1 MSKKWLFNFDVIR
14 EVVEKEEVTSTND
27 KGEEVTVKKEVTNKK
42 PITFRIQKPNRK
54 MYENGELFYAVKLS
68 EGIKA
73 GLLTKPLLAKRY
85 KDDGGPLSDD
95 EKSHYAELFYEMAK
109 KQDDLEKLKLNL
121 ENKDKESR
129 ERAAGELMADI
140 LQLREELQE
149 YELAQSSLFDQT
161 AENRAKNQTIMW
173 WVLNLAYE
181 KTGET
186 RNGPVFGDGSYE
198 DKLDKYDELEESD
211 DPFWTE
217 TVKKFA
223 YFITFWYL
231 NGISDKKDFEE
242 VEKLYAAETGGAYF
256 DEEVDEEASA
266 EEVETEEKEAKKP
279 AKKKPVKKKV
289 AKKKPAK
296 KTTKTKEAPVEEAP
310 VEEVVAEEAPAG
322 EVEKKEIVA
331 KQDGETAQSSEAS

>member
-1 MSKKWLFNFDVIR
+1 MSKKWLFDFEVIR
-14 EVVEKEEVTSTND
+14 EVVEKEETTSKND
-27 KGEEVTVKKEVTNKK
+27 KGEEVTVKKDVVSKK
-42 PITFRIQKPNRK
+42 PVTFRMQKPNRK

-121 ENKDKESR
+121 ENKDKETR

-186 RNGPVFGDGSYE
+186 RHAPVFGEGSYE
-198 DKLDKYDELEESD
+198 EKLDKYDELEESD

-217 TVKKFA
+217 VVKKFA
-223 YFITFWYL
+223 YFVTFWYL
-231 NGISDKKDFEE
+231 NGISNQKEFEE
-242 VEKLYAAETGGAYF
+242 VEKLYAAEAAGGFFEEEAE
-256 DEEVDEEASA
+256 EEVA
-266 EEVETEEKEAKKP
+266 EEEVAEEEVAEAKKPKKKP
-279 AKKKPVKKKV
+279 AKKKA
-289 AKKKPAK
+289 AKKKPEK
-296 KTTKTKEAPVEEAP
+296 KEAK
-310 VEEVVAEEAPAG
+310 AEEAPKEEAVT
-322 EVEKKEIVA
+322 EEAVEEESVEKKEIVA
-331 KQDGETAQSSEAS
+331 KQNEETPEVS

>member
-1 MSKKWLFNFDVIR
+1 MSKKWLFNFEIIR
-14 EVVEKEEVTSTND
+14 EVVEKEESTTTND
-27 KGEEVTVKKEVTNKK
+27 KGEEVTTKKDVVNKK
-42 PITFRIQKPNRK
+42 PMKFCIQKPNRK
-54 MYENGELFYAVKLS
+54 MYEQGELFYAVKLS

-121 ENKDKESR
+121 ENKDKDSR

-173 WVLNLAYE
+173 WVLSLAHQ

-186 RNGPVFGDGSYE
+186 RHTPVFGDGSHE
-198 DKLDKYDELEESD
+198 DKLDRYDELEESD

-231 NGISDKKDFEE
+231 NGISDQKEFEE
-242 VEKLYAAETGGAYF
+242 VEKLYAAEAGGLF
-256 DEEVDEEASA
+256 DEEVDED
-266 EEVETEEKEAKKP
+266 
-279 AKKKPVKKKV
+279 
-289 AKKKPAK
+289 
-296 KTTKTKEAPVEEAP
+296 EAPPPPADFCFCISENL
-310 VEEVVAEEAPAG
+310 VAVG
-322 EVEKKEIVA
+322 LIGGCCCVFCC
-331 KQDGETAQSSEAS
+331 